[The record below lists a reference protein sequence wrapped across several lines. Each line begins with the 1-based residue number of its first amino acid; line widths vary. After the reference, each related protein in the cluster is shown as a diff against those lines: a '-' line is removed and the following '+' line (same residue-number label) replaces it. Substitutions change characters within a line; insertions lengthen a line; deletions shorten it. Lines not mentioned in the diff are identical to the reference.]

1 MKKFLNTRSQ
11 CVHALASSATLWC
24 LETGEGWQMAPGQS
38 VQAARRLFARI
49 LLDLTR
55 GYGHTFFVVE

>member
-11 CVHALASSATLWC
+11 CVHALSSGATLWC

-38 VQAARRLFARI
+38 VRAAQRLFARI
-49 LLDLTR
+49 LDLTR

>member
-11 CVHALASSATLWC
+11 CVHALVSCATLWC

-49 LLDLTR
+49 LDLTR
-55 GYGHTFFVVE
+55 GYGNTFFVVE